1 MVDELTDELT
11 IEQLASRTGMT
22 VRNIRAHQTRGLV
35 PPPQVK
41 GRTGF
46 YTREHVARLQ
56 LIREMQGSGFNLKA
70 IEQLLSATPEGA
82 GEEVLHLERLLMAPW
97 EEEQSEVVTAADL
110 ASRFGGDGKATRR
123 AIDLGIVIP
132 MGDDRFEV
140 PSPSL
145 LRAGED
151 VIAMGIPLDHA
162 LAVMEKVVRHMRGVA
177 QEFVK
182 LFLRDVWRPFAEAGM
197 PQEQLPTVRD
207 SLERLRAV
215 AWEVVRPTFERT
227 MTTAVEEAFGKEL
240 KRLG

>member
-1 MVDELTDELT
+1 MSDELT
-11 IEQLASRTGMT
+11 IEQLASRSGMT

-46 YTREHVARLQ
+46 YTREHVARLE

-70 IEQLLSATPEGA
+70 IKQLLAATPEGS
-82 GEEVLHLERLLMAPW
+82 GEDVLKLERLLMAPW
-97 EEEQSEVVTAADL
+97 EEEQSEVVSAQDL
-110 ASRFGGDGKATRR
+110 AARFGGDAKATKRSVE
-123 AIDLGIVIP
+123 LGIVIP
-132 MGDDRFEV
+132 IGDDRFEV

-151 VIAMGIPLDHA
+151 VIALGVPLDHA

-177 QEFVK
+177 QEFVR
-182 LFLRDVWRPFAEAGM
+182 LFLKDVWRPFAEAGM
-197 PQEQLPTVRD
+197 PQEQLGPVRD
-207 SLERLRAV
+207 ALERLRSI